1 MDTVFEININVLLD
15 IISFCM
21 KNRNNNVLS
30 NMYVDIKNNIE
41 NSHYFLLNDT
51 QKDLLKL
58 SFLKS
63 AKSHKVIYNK
73 KYNVF
78 IKDYN
83 FNGNNVLILSMVNM
97 DNIKTFVL
105 FNEKYVNVLFKKFLM
120 DTKNLYKENIFINEN
135 YKNIPTQKR
144 VENILYHR
152 QKENYTYIHRNK
164 DSQIKL
170 RNKLNKRYDYL
181 SNYERKLLNKRDN
194 KKGTFNNESY
204 ITFIE
209 SMETME
215 VELEELKDSL
225 EFIEDMEEYYK
236 VINQIDL
243 LEYDLKEKQKTLNKD
258 IKENI
263 FYSNINY

>member
-1 MDTVFEININVLLD
+1 MDIVFEININVLLD

-30 NMYVDIKNNIE
+30 NMYVEIKNDIE

-97 DNIKTFVL
+97 DDIRTYVL
-105 FNEKYVNVLFKKFLM
+105 FNNKYVSLLFKKFLM
-120 DTKNLYKENIFINEN
+120 DTKSLYKENIFINEN
-135 YKNIPTQKR
+135 YKNIPIPKR

-152 QKENYTYIHRNK
+152 QKENYTFIHRNK
-164 DSQIKL
+164 KDQIKL
-170 RNKLNKRYDYL
+170 RNRLNKRYNYL
-181 SNYERKLLNKRDN
+181 NNYERKLLNKNDN
-194 KKGTFNNESY
+194 KKATFNNESY
-204 ITFIE
+204 MTFME
-209 SMETME
+209 SMEAME

-225 EFIEDMEEYYK
+225 EFIEDMEDYYK

-243 LEYDLKEKQKTLNKD
+243 LEYDLKERQKILNKD